1 MFNVKGRE
9 GYNTLKWN
17 GIHLRQSDRDWRD
30 GIEMFKQ
37 IHRRKYKY
45 NGDRS

>member
-1 MFNVKGRE
+1 M
-9 GYNTLKWN
+9 
-17 GIHLRQSDRDWRD
+17 QSDWDWRD

-45 NGDRS
+45 NGDRSHIQAMIGRTKS